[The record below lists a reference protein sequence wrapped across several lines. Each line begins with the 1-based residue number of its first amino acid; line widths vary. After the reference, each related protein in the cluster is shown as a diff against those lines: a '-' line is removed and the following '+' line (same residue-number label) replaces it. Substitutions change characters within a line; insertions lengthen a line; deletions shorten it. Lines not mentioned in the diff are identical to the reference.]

1 MEIELQNFFDELDL
15 RIEESEH
22 TLNEIERV
30 IFTKRYRL
38 NTEHLAIFSVQ
49 TIAMIYSIWEGFIQK
64 TFSEYLST
72 LNKLNIPFQDYQN
85 SIVVFQMESKFK
97 QFREYPEKLSRRIKF
112 LSDLQSH
119 YQSDRILLDTSI
131 NTESNV
137 SFDVLNKILKQFSLP
152 EFPER
157 WGKTIIIQILL

>member
-15 RIEESEH
+15 RIKESEH

-85 SIVVFQMESKFK
+85 SIMVFQMESKFK
-97 QFREYPEKLSRRIKF
+97 QFREYPEKLSRRIKS
-112 LSDLQSH
+112 LS
-119 YQSDRILLDTSI
+119 
-131 NTESNV
+131 
-137 SFDVLNKILKQFSLP
+137 K
-152 EFPER
+152 
-157 WGKTIIIQILL
+157 